1 MVGFN
6 VNQRNQVATKLMP
19 AKSSPKEEAHQF
31 KFLWDLKFVMKK
43 VMAATALLRLKLAQQ
58 ASTDKNQS
66 QRISATTVK
75 LENQVHKE
83 QRNVKHGAS

>member
-31 KFLWDLKFVMKK
+31 KFLWDPKFVMIK
-43 VMAATALLRLKLAQQ
+43 VMVVKAVLLLKLAKQ
-58 ASTDKNQS
+58 ASTEMNQN
-66 QRISATTVK
+66 QRIDATTVK